1 MGQPKITRCIGYS
14 PETEQ
19 IGPLTYLASPRR
31 YSKLETSANFPAFL
45 PACLLLAAGRTVACV
60 PAGGIHWLARLYF
73 FLFPT
78 AGPSSWPNSRRK
90 RQAKNRTVEPRC
102 PPPHR
107 KSAPQNAPRDA
118 QSALEQMV
126 RGFVGGGMG
135 FEHWGYVRTGSRPC
149 QFLSLN
155 RHLHRR
161 RLPLALRAENIPPP
175 VVVHTLAAVPCSAPS
190 NPT

>member
-1 MGQPKITRCIGYS
+1 MAMTTWTMHNLGTTQNHAVHRLQSGN
-14 PETEQ
+14 
-19 IGPLTYLASPRR
+19 GADWPRR

-78 AGPSSWPNSRRK
+78 AGPSLWPNSRRK
-90 RQAKNRTVEPRC
+90 RYAKNRTVEPRC
-102 PPPHR
+102 PPLHR

-118 QSALEQMV
+118 QSALEQIV

-135 FEHWGYVRTGSRPC
+135 FDIGVTYERDLGLVNS
-149 QFLSLN
+149 
-155 RHLHRR
+155 
-161 RLPLALRAENIPPP
+161 
-175 VVVHTLAAVPCSAPS
+175 SA
-190 NPT
+190 